1 MEPNL
6 TPNTFAELLA
16 VRKATERVGFWHPPF
31 GLVESVCIGNKWYD
45 NTVQARPWSLSLV
58 LSLPESDGTSSCLV
72 WTAQCL
78 DVGLA

>member
-6 TPNTFAELLA
+6 SPNTFTELLA

-45 NTVQARPWSLSLV
+45 NTVQTRPVVPEVGLSLS
-58 LSLPESDGTSSCLV
+58 ESVGTSSCLS
-72 WTAQCL
+72 WAALCL
-78 DVGLA
+78 DSCLA